1 MIREDTNWPRA
12 SSWLAGGAK
21 KSGDGA
27 SLGVLGVPLNCS
39 AGASQFELAPAAIR
53 EALSNYSLHDSD
65 AGIDLGRITVR
76 DFGDVTLVGS
86 SAEGN
91 FFRCVD
97 VMRRAHVGDATILLG
112 GDNSVTRPGVHAL
125 GFPLER
131 CGLLTLD
138 AHHDV
143 RDLDHGLTNGNPVR
157 ALLRDGLPGANIFQ
171 LGIQPFTNSTEYAR
185 VAHDE
190 GINVITADQI
200 YADGIAT
207 VLRDALSILSAR
219 VDAIYVDLDVDVLDR
234 VFAPACPGSR
244 PGGLQPWMVRQAA
257 RFCGAHE
264 RVRMIDLVEV
274 DPTKDMADTTVLAA
288 ASFFLAFASGVA
300 TRYAK

>member
-27 SLGVLGVPLNCS
+27 SLSVLGVPLNCS

-131 CGLLTLD
+131 CGLLTEAMRSRGYGGLLETLSQVGRYIVAGATATLLAD
-138 AHHDV
+138 IVVMSVYTIGHGRSDGHGHDCSVSAHNTDE
-143 RDLDHGLTNGNPVR
+143 R
-157 ALLRDGLPGANIFQ
+157 GA
-171 LGIQPFTNSTEYAR
+171 
-185 VAHDE
+185 
-190 GINVITADQI
+190 ADQRPR
-200 YADGIAT
+200 YATGHRT
-207 VLRDALSILSAR
+207 G
-219 VDAIYVDLDVDVLDR
+219 
-234 VFAPACPGSR
+234 F
-244 PGGLQPWMVRQAA
+244 
-257 RFCGAHE
+257 
-264 RVRMIDLVEV
+264 
-274 DPTKDMADTTVLAA
+274 AA
-288 ASFFLAFASGVA
+288 A
-300 TRYAK
+300 